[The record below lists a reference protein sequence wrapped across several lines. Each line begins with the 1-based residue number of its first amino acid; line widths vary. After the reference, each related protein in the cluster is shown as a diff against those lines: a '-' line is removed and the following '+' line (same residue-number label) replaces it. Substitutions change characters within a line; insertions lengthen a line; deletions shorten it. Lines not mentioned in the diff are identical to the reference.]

1 MMMMML
7 KLFPLFSFFSSLGS
21 LKKKTKRLLGARV
34 RPELP
39 LLRMLQQSSPP
50 RSTKHV

>member
-39 LLRMLQQSSPP
+39 LLLRMLQSSPP